1 MTCNEFQ
8 RVLPELEG
16 AHNREQ
22 EEHLSTCSSCADLV
36 ADLNAILQEAH
47 ELATDE
53 EPNQRVWNRIE
64 IALRQEGLIREQMP
78 ALVPA
83 RSRGWS
89 QRWLVP
95 LTASFLLMFGLL
107 IYERGGIGPRVSSPA
122 PATTASLQTDVMP
135 ADQAALLKMV
145 EARSPA
151 LRSDY
156 ESEFKE
162 VNAYVHDAEQSVKSN
177 PNDEIAQQ
185 YLTNAY
191 EQRDMVYEMAMD
203 RGQP

>member
-1 MTCNEFQ
+1 MTCDEFQ

-16 AHNREQ
+16 AHSREQ
-22 EEHLSTCSSCADLV
+22 EEHLHSCSGCADLV

-47 ELATDE
+47 ELAADE

-64 IALRQEGLIREQMP
+64 ITLRQEGLIREPKP
-78 ALVPA
+78 ALVA
-83 RSRGWS
+83 GHSRGWNHP
-89 QRWLVP
+89 WLVP

-107 IYERGGIGPRVSSPA
+107 IYERGGMEPRVPSPV
-122 PATTASLQTDVMP
+122 PGTTARLQTEVMP
-135 ADQAALLKMV
+135 ADQAALLKIV

-156 ESEFKE
+156 ESDFKA
-162 VNAYVHDAEQSVKSN
+162 VNAYVRDAELSVRSN
-177 PNDEIAQQ
+177 PNDEVAQQ
-185 YLTNAY
+185 YLANAY

>member
-16 AHNREQ
+16 AHSVEQ
-22 EEHLSTCSSCADLV
+22 EEHLSACSSCASLV

-47 ELATDE
+47 ELAADE
-53 EPNQRVWNRIE
+53 EPNQRVWNRLE
-64 IALRQEGLIREQMP
+64 IALRQEGLIREP
-78 ALVPA
+78 KPVLIPA
-83 RSRGWS
+83 RSRGWNYP
-89 QRWLVP
+89 WLVP
-95 LTASFLLMFGLL
+95 LTASLVLMFGLL
-107 IYERGGIGPRVSSPA
+107 IYERGGIQQPRATPSPA
-122 PATTASLQTDVMP
+122 MTASLQTEVMP

-145 EARSPA
+145 EARSPG

-191 EQRDMVYEMAMD
+191 EQRAMVYEMAMD